1 MTDLDRDTL
10 RVIHTGDPIA
20 KIHRSLIGDAARIHL
35 PLKDAV
41 ALRHYAD
48 HLVGLAAVLR
58 RLSHDT
64 TEEQWK
70 LLFRARAEIKAVD
83 KMIRSGIVPPS
94 RKS

>member
-1 MTDLDRDTL
+1 MADIDRDTL
-10 RVIHTGDPIA
+10 RVIHTGDPISRL
-20 KIHRSLIGDAARIHL
+20 HRELIGDAARVHI
-35 PLKDAV
+35 PLKDV
-41 ALRHYAD
+41 IALRHYAE

-70 LLFRARAEIKAVD
+70 LLFRARSEIKATD
-83 KMIRSGIVPPS
+83 KLIRKGMVPPS